1 VTRQR
6 RKNTAAI
13 ELQGAQSHSPA
24 KWALIPQR
32 EGDEEGRAHVAVST
46 LAFLFACPISCV
58 QLPATSRRRAGS
70 CSLAFL
76 GDAPV
81 LGVLVVHLIYLGL
94 ICITG
99 PVAPEDTWAEMKDS
113 TEEIKGRPGSR
124 VKVYAIVALVAIAVR
139 Q

>member
-1 VTRQR
+1 M
-6 RKNTAAI
+6 
-13 ELQGAQSHSPA
+13 
-24 KWALIPQR
+24 
-32 EGDEEGRAHVAVST
+32 
-46 LAFLFACPISCV
+46 
-58 QLPATSRRRAGS
+58 
-70 CSLAFL
+70 AFL

-81 LGVLVVHLIYLGL
+81 LGVLGVHLISLGL

>member
-1 VTRQR
+1 MLVF
-6 RKNTAAI
+6 I
-13 ELQGAQSHSPA
+13 G
-24 KWALIPQR
+24 
-32 EGDEEGRAHVAVST
+32 V
-46 LAFLFACPISCV
+46 FF
-58 QLPATSRRRAGS
+58 
-70 CSLAFL
+70 